1 MELINREE
9 VLGYLQC
16 EVNFWKDKDEKVYN
30 WADVIKFE
38 IEELP
43 IIESR
48 PKGKWIEDTG
58 LYATCSNCKENLYQ
72 AIEYKY
78 CPNCGADMRKTETW
92 HTSKGNVEMPK
103 GLFDKIYNDDE
114 E

>member
-1 MELINREE
+1 MGLISREE

-16 EVNFWKDKDEKVYN
+16 EVNFWKDEDEKVHKVV
-30 WADVIKFE
+30 DIIKFE

-48 PKGKWIEDTG
+48 PKGKWEVTSTFPREWI
-58 LYATCSNCKENLYQ
+58 CSNCGTHYTERLTHKKHN
-72 AIEYKY
+72 Y
-78 CPNCGADMRKTETW
+78 CAVCGADMR
-92 HTSKGNVEMPK
+92 G
-103 GLFDKIYNDDE
+103 E